1 VRDVALAE
9 APTVELNAAEFDRI
23 VADIRRSRK
32 YSDLCPTTIRD
43 VVGLE
48 LDKHKSIP
56 TAIAAARRRLHRLW
70 AEFLGA
76 PNFDNSCA
84 QLQSAF
90 ASNDDPT
97 IKTICRQI
105 LSEHASTRERLDDLP
120 EFYQQL
126 FTLTGVPTSL
136 HDLASA
142 FHPFGFRWM
151 GLPRS
156 VRYCAYDINAR
167 TVWLTNCYFQFEGIA
182 GAAEH
187 CDVLCDP
194 PREPADLALLLK
206 MYHCLERRRRG
217 AGWQALAEVPARWVT
232 VSFPTRNLQGRYVD
246 IAGNYESEIR
256 ERATSRGWTVSH
268 CGVPSETVLVIHK
281 E

>member
-1 VRDVALAE
+1 VALA
-9 APTVELNAAEFDRI
+9 AAAIPAVNPAELDRI

-48 LDKHKSIP
+48 LDKHKS
-56 TAIAAARRRLHRLW
+56 TAAAIAASRRRLHRLW
-70 AEFLGA
+70 AEFLGT
-76 PNFDNSCA
+76 PDFDASCA
-84 QLQSAF
+84 DLRFAF
-90 ASNDDPT
+90 ASGDQAA
-97 IKTICRQI
+97 IEAGCRQI
-105 LSEHASTRERLDDLP
+105 LAEHASTSERLDDLP
-120 EFYQQL
+120 DFYRQL
-126 FTLTGVPTSL
+126 FSISGAPTSL

-156 VRYCAYDINAR
+156 VRYYAYDINAR
-167 TVWLTNCYFQFEGIA
+167 IVSLTNCYFQLEGIA

-187 CDVLCDP
+187 RDVLCDP

-217 AGWQALAEVPARWVT
+217 AGWQAVADVSARRVA
-232 VSFPTRNLQGRYVD
+232 VSFPTRNLRGRRVD
-246 IAGNYESEIR
+246 IVGNYESEIR
-256 ERATSRGWTVSH
+256 ERAVSRNWNVSQFV
-268 CGVPSETVLVIHK
+268 VPSEIVFVIRK
-281 E
+281 G

>member
-1 VRDVALAE
+1 VALAE
-9 APTVELNAAEFDRI
+9 APTVEVIPAELDRI

-48 LDKHKSIP
+48 LQKHNSIP
-56 TAIAAARRRLHRLW
+56 AAIAASRRRLHRLW

-76 PNFDNSCA
+76 PDFADSCA
-84 QLQSAF
+84 QLQLAF
-90 ASNDDPT
+90 ASNDETT
-97 IKTICRQI
+97 IETVCQQI
-105 LSEHASTRERLDDLP
+105 LGVHASTRERLADLSD
-120 EFYQQL
+120 FYRQL
-126 FTLTGVPTSL
+126 FAVTGEPTSL

-167 TVWLTNCYFQFEGIA
+167 IVSLTNCYFQLEGIT
-182 GAAEH
+182 GTAEH
-187 CDVLCDP
+187 RDVLCDP

-206 MYHCLERRRRG
+206 MYHCLERRRGG
-217 AGWQALAEVPARWVT
+217 AGWQAVAEVPAQWVA
-232 VSFPTRNLQGRYVD
+232 VSFPTRNLQGRRVD

-256 ERATSRGWTVSH
+256 ERAAGRGWTVSR
-268 CGVPSETVLVIHK
+268 CGVPSEIVVIIHK

>member
-1 VRDVALAE
+1 VVLAE
-9 APTVELNAAEFDRI
+9 APTAAVNPAELDRI
-23 VADIRRSRK
+23 VEDIRRSRK

-48 LDKHKSIP
+48 LDKHKS
-56 TAIAAARRRLHRLW
+56 TAAAIAASRRRLHRLW
-70 AEFLGA
+70 AEFLGT
-76 PNFDNSCA
+76 PDFDASCA

-90 ASNDDPT
+90 ARGDKPA
-97 IKTICRQI
+97 IEAICRQI
-105 LSEHASTRERLDDLP
+105 LAEHASTRERLDDLSD
-120 EFYQQL
+120 FYRQL
-126 FTLTGVPTSL
+126 FSISGEPKSL

-142 FHPFGFRWM
+142 FHPFSFRWM

-167 TVWLTNCYFQFEGIA
+167 IVWLTNCYFQLEGIA

-187 CDVLCDP
+187 RDVLCDP
-194 PREPADLALLLK
+194 PRDHADLALLLK

-217 AGWQALAEVPARWVT
+217 AGWQAVAEVPARWVA
-232 VSFPTRNLQGRYVD
+232 VSFPTRNLQGRHVD

-256 ERATSRGWTVSH
+256 ERATSRGWAVSQ
-268 CGVPSETVLVIHK
+268 CGVPSETVLVIQK